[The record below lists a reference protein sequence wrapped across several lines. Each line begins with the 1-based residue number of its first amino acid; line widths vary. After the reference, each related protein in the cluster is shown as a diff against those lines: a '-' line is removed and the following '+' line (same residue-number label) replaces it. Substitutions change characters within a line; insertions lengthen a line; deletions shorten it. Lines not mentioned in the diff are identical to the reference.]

1 MASPAPKGGP
11 VGTNCEGSA
20 VGGRGLSPTT
30 LMHSFAH
37 YLSDHFPDLDHPAY
51 QTLVERISFVV
62 VTAMLIGSLV
72 AALTLVVYEL

>member
-1 MASPAPKGGP
+1 
-11 VGTNCEGSA
+11 
-20 VGGRGLSPTT
+20 
-30 LMHSFAH
+30 MHSFAD

-72 AALTLVVYEL
+72 AALTLVAYEL